1 MGYSEPQQTLSLTLN
16 PEVLKMNGNSKA
28 RKIRNLSIC
37 PLTPD
42 PPEILD
48 LIADL
53 KKYLKTIDYYNE
65 SIYAAY
71 FSFEYDGVMY
81 RMDYS
86 VLSAAPS
93 DLVKEEAYIS
103 DKLEQMGAGNISL
116 YYRCD

>member
-1 MGYSEPQQTLSLTLN
+1 MDIN
-16 PEVLKMNGNSKA
+16 RKA
-28 RKIRNLSIC
+28 RKLRNLSIC
-37 PLTPD
+37 PITPD

-48 LIADL
+48 LIAEL
-53 KKYLKTIDYYNE
+53 KKYLKTIDYYND

-86 VLSAAPS
+86 ALSAEPS
-93 DLVKEEAYIS
+93 VMVKEEAYIS
-103 DKLEQMGAGNISL
+103 HKLEQIGAGNISL